1 MQVTK
6 KGTDAEELGRDPPPQ
21 SSRCV
26 AIAGAGISVGE
37 VHVSDSLVTEAASSW
52 IQPAHGD
59 TC

>member
-6 KGTDAEELGRDPPPQ
+6 KGTDAEELGSRTPPP

-37 VHVSDSLVTEAASSW
+37 VHVSDSLATEAAPSW